1 MDNGEQKATTPFHM
15 MIDPGPED
23 IGTSAMDFLKSLP
36 GPTHIHLRGK
46 DRTRCRA
53 VTTLLHG
60 NEPSGFF
67 AIFNII
73 KQKIHPLVDM
83 HLFIL
88 SVDAAKQSPGFIY
101 RMLPHHSD
109 LNRCFGRQTGDA
121 ETELLAD
128 NLLNRIREL
137 RPESLIDIH
146 NTSGSSP
153 SFGVTTFP
161 DEKHDSLISLFTH
174 RMIVSD
180 LRLGA
185 LMEISDSIMPTVTIE
200 CGGAQDT
207 EANLLATQGL
217 IRYMTV
223 DDVLDHEHSEIS
235 LELFHNPI
243 RLELLA
249 GSDIAYGEHSLM
261 LDGVTLLPE
270 IENFNFGLVTPDTL
284 LGFVSGK
291 LEANLSAH
299 RTDGS
304 ECLSEFFVLRGE
316 ELYPTSTLKL
326 FMVTTNPEI
335 ARKDCLLYF
344 VPA

>member
-1 MDNGEQKATTPFHM
+1 ME
-15 MIDPGPED
+15 
-23 IGTSAMDFLKSLP
+23 FLRSLP
-36 GPTHIHLRGK
+36 GPTHIFLEGK
-46 DRTRCRA
+46 DRSRCRA

-60 NEPSGFF
+60 NEPSGLF

-73 KQKIHPLVDM
+73 KQKIRPLVDM

-88 SVDAAKQSPGFIY
+88 NVDAAKQSPGFIY
-101 RMLPHHSD
+101 RMLPHHKD
-109 LNRCFGRQTGDA
+109 LNRCFGQNDGGSESERLA
-121 ETELLAD
+121 HSLLQK
-128 NLLNRIREL
+128 IRSL
-137 RPESLIDIH
+137 APESLIDIH

-153 SFGVTTFP
+153 SFGVTTFM
-161 DEKHDSLISLFTH
+161 DERHDSLVSLFTH

-207 EANLLATQGL
+207 EANLVATQGL

-223 DDVLDHEHSEIS
+223 TNVLDHEHSEVT

-243 RLELLA
+243 RMELQEH
-249 GSDIAYGEHSLM
+249 SDIAYGEHSLM
-261 LDGVTLLPE
+261 QDGVTLLPN
-270 IENFNFGLVTPDTL
+270 IENYNFGYVDSDTR
-284 LGFVSGK
+284 LGYVSGA
-291 LEANLSAH
+291 LADNLCA
-299 RTDGS
+299 RCIDGR
-304 ECLSEFFVLRGE
+304 ECLTENFILRGE
-316 ELYPTSTLKL
+316 ELFPSRKLKL

-335 ARKDCLLYF
+335 ARKDCLFYF

>member
-1 MDNGEQKATTPFHM
+1 MPS
-15 MIDPGPED
+15 D
-23 IGTSAMDFLKSLP
+23 IGPTAMEFLRSLP
-36 GPTHIHLRGK
+36 GPTHIHLTGK
-46 DRTRCRA
+46 DNTRCRA
-53 VTTLLHG
+53 ATTLLHG

-73 KQKIHPLVDM
+73 KQKIRPLVDI

-88 SVDAAKQSPGFIY
+88 NVDAAKQSPGFIY
-101 RMLPHHSD
+101 RMLPHHKD
-109 LNRCFGRQTGDA
+109 LNRCFGRESGDSDS
-121 ETELLAD
+121 EKLAGA
-128 NLLNRIREL
+128 LLNEIRLL

-153 SFGVTTFP
+153 SFGVTTYM
-161 DEKHDSLISLFTH
+161 DERHDSLVSLFTH
-174 RMIVSD
+174 RMIISD

-185 LMEISDSIMPTVTIE
+185 LMEVSDSIMPTVTIE
-200 CGGAQDT
+200 CGGAQDK

-223 DDVLDHEHSEIS
+223 DDVLNHEHSEVS
-235 LELFHNPI
+235 LEFFHNPI
-243 RLELLA
+243 RMELQE
-249 GSDIAYGEHSLM
+249 GSDIAFGEHSLM
-261 LDGVTLLPE
+261 SDGVTLLPG
-270 IENFNFGLVTPDTL
+270 IENYNFGFIEAGTL

-291 LEANLSAH
+291 LAENLSAH

-304 ECLSEFFVLRGE
+304 ECLSDFFSLRGE
-316 ELYPTSTLKL
+316 ELYPTRKLKL

-335 ARKDCLLYF
+335 ARKDCLFYF